1 MRSNSGIMQTVR
13 VDLFGNLNKLQGDFR
28 TALVIAIFYF
38 FIVIKFY
45 AVRGGGRTVFALLIH
60 I

>member
-1 MRSNSGIMQTVR
+1 MGSNSGIMQTVR
-13 VDLFGNLNKLQGDFR
+13 VDLFGDLNKLQGDFR
-28 TALVIAIFYF
+28 TALVIVIFYF

-45 AVRGGGRTVFALLIH
+45 AVRGGRTVFALLIH